1 VGYCHRYC
9 LVGAAAGIS
18 LSDSTTDKHDFAPD
32 VVSDA
37 VSHDDDGGDGGY
49 SALQDR
55 RFLIAVYLISLRT
68 SSDHPRRVTGARCS
82 TSRSRSS
89 WSAECAPLARF
100 LLLSIWVSL
109 RSSPNAHEQS
119 MDARRGCTRRW
130 YSASFPLPTTGL
142 VSDKIRYVGHDA
154 ARGGFLMTEQ
164 RPCTSH
170 RLGQGGV
177 ANRPRYRIV
186 KGIRRT
192 RSPTQGAMRYA
203 YVSRTRWEYDL

>member
-1 VGYCHRYC
+1 
-9 LVGAAAGIS
+9 
-18 LSDSTTDKHDFAPD
+18 
-32 VVSDA
+32 
-37 VSHDDDGGDGGY
+37 
-49 SALQDR
+49 
-55 RFLIAVYLISLRT
+55 
-68 SSDHPRRVTGARCS
+68 
-82 TSRSRSS
+82 
-89 WSAECAPLARF
+89 
-100 LLLSIWVSL
+100 
-109 RSSPNAHEQS
+109 

-203 YVSRTRWEYDL
+203 YPELHGNTIYKGWGGSYRSSRPPPPRPITNRGSGCHLYQLKPNQTRKRALELNYIDRPISILMDVWICAICVSIETKQPIDVRSARRYRQSKCESRRGCS